1 MNDTIFIHGIMV
13 HARHGMLTHEAEVG
27 QRFVV
32 DVELFVALLEA
43 SHTDELTDTVCYAD
57 VVRATLSTFASQNY
71 QLLER
76 AAGAVGDTILATFP
90 RVSAAKVTVHKPQ
103 ASIAAIFQDIGVTI
117 NRHRSLVVS

>member
-13 HARHGMLTHEAEVG
+13 HARHGMLKHEAEVG
-27 QRFVV
+27 QRFVI

-57 VVRATLSTFASQNY
+57 VARATISTFACKNY

-90 RVSAAKVTVHKPQ
+90 RISAVKVTVHKPH

-117 NRHRSLVVS
+117 NRHRRLVVR